1 VVTAAC
7 QRSRPE
13 GGCQLSL
20 IQGITQ
26 NKTLIAPV
34 AAWLIAQTLK
44 VPLSF
49 DRHTGV
55 DFQRLVSPGGMPSAH
70 SALATALATIAGLVN
85 GWDSSLFGMAVVFAM
100 IVMYDAAGI
109 RQAAGKQ
116 ARILNQMIAEWHV
129 SKRFRDV
136 KLRELL
142 GHTPVEV
149 FVGALI
155 GVVTAF
161 IVFSL

>member
-1 VVTAAC
+1 MSFFA
-7 QRSRPE
+7 
-13 GGCQLSL
+13 
-20 IQGITQ
+20 GITH

-34 AAWLIAQTLK
+34 AAWVLAQMLK

-49 DRHTGV
+49 SRHTGF
-55 DFQRLVSPGGMPSAH
+55 DLQRLVSPGGMPSAH
-70 SALATALATIAGLVN
+70 SALVTSMATITGLCN
-85 GWDSSLFGMAVVFAM
+85 GWDSSIFGVAVVMALV
-100 IVMYDAAGI
+100 VMYDAAGI
-109 RQAAGKQ
+109 RQAAGRQ
-116 ARILNQMIAEWHV
+116 ANILNQMIAEWHV

-155 GVVTAF
+155 GIITAF
-161 IVFSL
+161 VVFQF